1 MHLGGWHAITLPLR
15 RFSSILQPYTSRTTR
30 RFHYSSERSD
40 HLNKQESFTPAHVEI
55 ESRYDSRTE
64 VRKGLRTYVVT
75 FFLLTIVAW
84 CASELRGFAIYDSY
98 AFTDFTDLAARV
110 AHFGEPDMLSRTDF
124 KGPYPYPVPSIYAY
138 LFFIR
143 LFPNPLAAYLA
154 FALLSFFVATCCFS
168 LRVKRIAPGWL
179 PQVAVWSTLLFGY
192 PLLFLIIRGN
202 IEAVIWV
209 LILLGI
215 VAYTRNRMLISAILW
230 ALATS
235 MKIAPGLLFV
245 LFLAKRKYRMFAIAI
260 AVTVAFS
267 VLALAGVG
275 PTIRQALSDSSK
287 SAPYLRDTFIL
298 GRVSP
303 YFDESLFGA
312 TKQAIS
318 LYHYV
323 HRSDDRPFPLILPG
337 METALRIY
345 NILIPIGA
353 VLLYWFRLRHLP
365 LLNQFI
371 AYIVLLIL
379 LPQVSYEYKLV
390 YMYLAW
396 GAFLL
401 FLLAD
406 VAAGR
411 ARFLLGDSHDPVL
424 MRRNLRPA
432 ELPFAWER

>member
-1 MHLGGWHAITLPLR
+1 M
-15 RFSSILQPYTSRTTR
+15 
-30 RFHYSSERSD
+30 
-40 HLNKQESFTPAHVEI
+40 
-55 ESRYDSRTE
+55 
-64 VRKGLRTYVVT
+64 
-75 FFLLTIVAW
+75 LLTAVAG
-84 CASELRGFAIYDSY
+84 CALAIKGHRIFDSY
-98 AFTDFTDLAARV
+98 WFTDFTYLAERV

-124 KGPYPYPVPSIYAY
+124 KVPFPYPVPSIYAY

-143 LFPNPLAAYLA
+143 LFPNPLAAYLV
-154 FALLSFFVATCCFS
+154 FAILSFFVATCCFS
-168 LRVKRIAPGWL
+168 LHVKRIAPGWL
-179 PQVAVWSTLLFGY
+179 PQIAVWSTLLLGY
-192 PLLFLIIRGN
+192 PLWYLIIRGN

-215 VAYTRNRMLISAILW
+215 VAYTRNRMLTSAILW

-235 MKIAPGLLFV
+235 MKIAPGLLFA

-287 SAPYLRDTFIL
+287 SAPYLRHTYIL
-298 GRVSP
+298 GHISP
-303 YFDESLFGA
+303 YFDESLFA
-312 TKQAIS
+312 TTKQVIS
-318 LYHYV
+318 LYHYA
-323 HRSDDRPFPLILPG
+323 HRTGDQPFPLIFSG
-337 METALRIY
+337 MESALRIY

-365 LLNQFI
+365 LLNQCI
-371 AYIVLLIL
+371 AYIVLSIL

-390 YMYLAW
+390 QMYLAW

-411 ARFLLGDSHDPVL
+411 AEIPAWATHVMMFSCAVIFVPLTSLLVVTRAGHIFIFAAQVKTIFLVLILLTVLRVPMPSSLFGD
-424 MRRNLRPA
+424 LRT
-432 ELPFAWER
+432 LPTGSQPEPDLN

>member
-1 MHLGGWHAITLPLR
+1 M
-15 RFSSILQPYTSRTTR
+15 
-30 RFHYSSERSD
+30 
-40 HLNKQESFTPAHVEI
+40 
-55 ESRYDSRTE
+55 
-64 VRKGLRTYVVT
+64 
-75 FFLLTIVAW
+75 LLTAVAV
-84 CASELRGFAIYDSY
+84 CALAIRGHRIFDPYW
-98 AFTDFTDLAARV
+98 FTDFTYLAERV

-124 KGPYPYPVPSIYAY
+124 KCPFPYPVPSIYAY
-138 LFFIR
+138 LFFVR
-143 LFPNPLAAYLA
+143 LFPNPLAAYLV
-154 FALLSFFVATCCFS
+154 FAILSFFVATCWFS
-168 LRVKRIAPGWL
+168 LHVKRIAPGWL
-179 PQVAVWSTLLFGY
+179 PQVAVWSTLLFGF
-192 PLLFLIIRGN
+192 PLWYLIVRGN

-215 VAYTRNRMLISAILW
+215 VAYTRNRMLTSAILW

-235 MKIAPGLLFV
+235 MKISPGLLFA
-245 LFLAKRKYRMFAIAI
+245 LFLAKRRYRIFAIAI

-287 SAPYLRDTFIL
+287 SAPWVRDTYLL

-303 YFDESLFGA
+303 YFDESLFA
-312 TKQAIS
+312 TTKQAIS

-323 HRSDDRPFPLILPG
+323 RRTEDQPFGSIFSG
-337 METALRIY
+337 MESALRIY
-345 NILIPIGA
+345 TILIPIGA

-365 LLNQFI
+365 LLNQCI
-371 AYIVLLIL
+371 ACIVLLIL

-390 YMYLAW
+390 QMYLAW

-411 ARFLLGDSHDPVL
+411 AEIPAWATHVFLFSCAVIFVPLNSLAVITHAGHIFIFGAQVKTTFLLLILLTVLRVPMPSSLFGD
-424 MRRNLRPA
+424 LRA
-432 ELPFAWER
+432 LPSDSQPEPDLN